1 VSEVQA
7 PPRARLRAA
16 GFVAVLAGAVLCFF
30 LLRYA
35 GAPKGEPVLPPPP
48 SGIPQ
53 RVASLNLAA
62 DEVLAE
68 ILPFERLVGVT
79 RFVDEPGTSNIIG
92 RVPPQ
97 VFRFPKADMEALI
110 ARQADL
116 VVISEYTDADFR
128 ALLLRS
134 GMQVHAMRGL
144 DTFDGVRRAILD
156 LGSVVGE
163 AGSAARVVQE
173 FDASRA
179 ALRAQLAGVPRPRVL
194 YWSGGMTAGANTAIG
209 SLIEEAGGSN
219 VGAQLKVKGILPI
232 GGERAYAADPD
243 MILAGDFGQGG
254 DELRQHPLLRNARAV
269 REGHI
274 VQLPNQLLVTLSQ
287 HLAESAWQLAAL
299 LHPGLVLMPVSS
311 PGPSPNAGHGPNAV
325 PPAAR
330 P

>member
-1 VSEVQA
+1 MTQGQA
-7 PPRARLRAA
+7 EPRARLRAA
-16 GFVAVLAGAVLCFF
+16 GFLALLGGAVLCFF

-35 GAPKGEPVLPPPP
+35 GAPKGEPVLPPSPA
-48 SGIPQ
+48 GVPQ

-68 ILPFERLVGVT
+68 ILPSERLVGVT
-79 RFVDEPGTSNIIG
+79 RFVDEPGTSNIVG

-97 VFRFPKADMEALI
+97 IFRFPKADMEALI

-156 LGSVVGE
+156 LGSAVGE

-173 FDASRA
+173 FDGRRA
-179 ALRAQLAGVPRPRVL
+179 ALRAKLAGLTQPRVL
-194 YWSGGMTAGANTAIG
+194 YWSGGMTAGGKTAIG
-209 SLIEEAGGSN
+209 SLIEEAGGIN
-219 VGAQLKVKGILPI
+219 VGAELKVKGILPI

-243 MILAGDFGQGG
+243 VFLAGDFGQGA

-269 REGHI
+269 REGRI

-299 LHPGLVLMPVSS
+299 LHPGLIAVPAPSQ
-311 PGPSPNAGHGPNAV
+311 SPNDV
-325 PPAAR
+325 PHAAR